1 MSTLPATTPEASP
14 ETSAAIQAFVRL
26 VRAHVAVTGQLNA
39 QLSADH
45 GLSINAYEALLH
57 LARAP
62 DSRLRRIDLADGLLL
77 TASGVT
83 RLLDGLE
90 RDGFVAREECS
101 SDRRVS
107 YAVLTEVGRAKLRE
121 ASKSHTRQIRELVG
135 GPYDDD
141 ELAQLV
147 ALLDRL
153 PGVDPTDGSC
163 GSDSE
168 LGEPSLTSELDAAV
182 EPNSS
187 G

>member
-1 MSTLPATTPEASP
+1 MAVPSATTPKTSP
-14 ETSAAIQAFVRL
+14 AIEAFVRL
-26 VRAHVAVTGQLNA
+26 VRANAAVTRQLSA

-45 GLSINAYEALLH
+45 GLNLSAYEALLR

-62 DSRLRRIDLADGLLL
+62 DSRLRRVDLANGLLL
-77 TASGVT
+77 TAGGVT

-107 YAVLTEVGRAKLRE
+107 YAVLTEAGRDKLRE
-121 ASKSHTRQIRELVG
+121 ASKSHTRQIRELLG
-135 GPYDDD
+135 GPFDED

-153 PGVDPTDGSC
+153 PGVDPT
-163 GSDSE
+163 SDSCE
-168 LGEPSLTSELDAAV
+168 
-182 EPNSS
+182 
-187 G
+187 